1 MYLENYSACQVKA
14 ENFHN
19 TYNQEF
25 IMAGSHTFLEYF
37 GPMDFAIA
45 DSLLIK
51 LKKTNEF
58 KNLNKTTS
66 KRVYSVV
73 VECLENIWKHSD
85 LEMSKNGKMNSHLS
99 VGKENDSIIVC
110 AGNPLPVDKK
120 ENITDRL
127 DHINNMDVATLKS
140 LHENKINADFI
151 KDEKCAGLGLIQMA
165 LKSGN
170 KINYSFNYLTT
181 GFLYFEIVIK
191 VNKYIMRKLIIDQKP
206 NSPKIILDP
215 ENKVYMIS
223 GESRPYDVREFY
235 EPVILWLEEFSAHL
249 VNSESKNEPVI
260 FNFDFEYFN
269 SSSGKLILD
278 ICKILAKLRQ
288 QDVSIGVNWH
298 FEKDDYD
305 MLEAGKEFS
314 SIVKFPFD
322 YVMSNK

>member
-1 MYLENYSACQVKA
+1 
-14 ENFHN
+14 
-19 TYNQEF
+19 
-25 IMAGSHTFLEYF
+25 MAGSDTFLEYF
-37 GPMDFAIA
+37 GPMNFAIM
-45 DSLLIK
+45 DSLLIN
-51 LKKTNEF
+51 LKKTIEF

-73 VECLENIWKHSD
+73 VECLDNICKHTD
-85 LEMSKNGKMNSHLS
+85 LKIPKNGKMNSHLS
-99 VGKENDSIIVC
+99 IGEENDQIIVC
-110 AGNPLPVDKK
+110 AGNPLPVGKK
-120 ENITDRL
+120 GNIADRL
-127 DHINNMDVATLKS
+127 DHINNLDVATLKS
-140 LHENKINADFI
+140 LYENEINRDFI
-151 KDEKCAGLGLIQMA
+151 KDEKCAGLGLIQLV

-170 KINYSFNYLTT
+170 KINYSFNSLTN

-235 EPVILWLEEFSAHL
+235 EPVILWLEEFSSHL
-249 VNSESKNEPVI
+249 INSEGKKEPVI

-288 QDVSIGVNWH
+288 QDVSIGINWY

-314 SIVKFPFD
+314 SIVKFPFE
-322 YVMSNK
+322 YVVTNK